1 MKKINKNFL
10 SIGLIFLFAWSLISC
25 NSVGDDIS
33 KGTTWPP
40 ALPTADKNGVATL
53 TGPELLLVPSSVKH
67 ILDSNSA
74 LRLTIAKEAPKVE
87 LAYFEELPSASFNG
101 TGWSSWGDICIASDG
116 KVYAG
121 IGNHG
126 GIEEGE
132 AFIYCWDP
140 STRDLKKIAD
150 LNEITGASPGE
161 VHFSKVHAHIIE
173 GKDKKIY
180 FTGTLDDGGKAGS
193 EPILSKWTEKIA
205 GGKLFQY
212 DPATSKNI
220 VYADF
225 PKARVTAT
233 TKYDAERNLLYCA
246 LEGDPAYNDGFALGV
261 FDMNKKEWI
270 YQGVPGQI
278 GMDRNFILDAKGNLY
293 FNGRESFAHTGVRL
307 KSLLEAWEKDQA
319 KFSKADEGKLISAS
333 MLPGIKRRLNK
344 EGNKYTTLWKYDLK
358 TNSVMPTNAYFK
370 SAGFRSDT
378 RETKDGYI
386 YGATM
391 GGELFRY
398 SPSKDQVDLLGSNF
412 LTDGEYIT
420 VCDLS
425 PDEKYLYYLPGA
437 HGSAGFSGT
446 PVIQYNIEKGEQK
459 ALAFLHEPMNKAFN
473 YAPGGTY
480 GIKVTDDGST
490 LYVGLNGSP
499 SDSLRPKE
507 LGAGFGLTSFAIIHI
522 PLSER
527 SEK

>member
-1 MKKINKNFL
+1 MKRLNKKL
-10 SIGLIFLFAWSLISC
+10 CLMLLFTWLLNACTNSNNTISE
-25 NSVGDDIS
+25 
-33 KGTTWPP
+33 KQTWPP
-40 ALPTADKNGVATL
+40 DLRTADKNGVATL
-53 TGPELLLVPSSVKH
+53 TGLDLLKVPLAVQH
-67 ILDSNSA
+67 ILDSNSQA
-74 LRLTIAKEAPKVE
+74 QLTFAKEAPKVE
-87 LAYFEELPSASFNG
+87 LVYFNQLPSPSFNG

-126 GIEEGE
+126 GIEKGE

-140 STRDLKKIAD
+140 STRELKKMED
-150 LNEITGASPGE
+150 LNKITGAKTNE

-193 EPILSKWTEKIA
+193 KPILEKWNTNIS

-212 DPATSKNI
+212 DPATGKTT

-233 TKYDAERNLLYCA
+233 IKYDVNRNILYCA
-246 LEGDPAYNDGFALGV
+246 IEGDPAYNDGFALGV
-261 FDMNKKEWI
+261 FNMDKKEWV
-270 YQGVPGQI
+270 YQGTPGQI
-278 GMDRNFILDAKGNLY
+278 GMDRNFILDAKGTLY
-293 FNGRESFAHTGVRL
+293 FNGIESSAHTGVRL
-307 KSLLEAWEKDQA
+307 KALLEAWQRDQA
-319 KFSKADEGKLISAS
+319 NKADSGKLISAS
-333 MLPGIKRRLNK
+333 MLPGVKKRLNK
-344 EGNKYTTLWKYDLK
+344 EADRYTTLWKYDSA
-358 TNSVMPTNAYFK
+358 TNSVIPTNSYFK
-370 SAGFRSDT
+370 SAGFRSET
-378 RETKDGYI
+378 RESKDGYI
-386 YGATM
+386 YGTTM

-398 SPSKDQVDLLGSNF
+398 SPSKDEITLLGSNF
-412 LTDGEYIT
+412 LADGEYIT

-446 PVIQYNIEKGEQK
+446 PVIQYNIRKRQQK
-459 ALAFLHEPMNKAFN
+459 ALAFLYEPMNKAFN

-480 GIKVTDDGST
+480 GMKMTNDGSV

-499 SDSLRPKE
+499 SDSLRPKG
-507 LGAGFGLTSFAIIHI
+507 LGAGFGLTSFAIIQI
-522 PLSER
+522 PARER
-527 SEK
+527 NGE